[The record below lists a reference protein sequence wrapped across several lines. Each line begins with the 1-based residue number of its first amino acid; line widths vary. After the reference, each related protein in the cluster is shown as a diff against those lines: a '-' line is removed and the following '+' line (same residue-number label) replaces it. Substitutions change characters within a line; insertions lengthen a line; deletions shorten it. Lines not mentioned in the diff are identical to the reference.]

1 MALRGQIVDFVRL
14 HCLDDADQVGGI
26 RHIAVM
32 ELKVVIG
39 DMGILINMIN
49 TRRVE
54 RRRPALDA
62 VHKVSFGKQEI
73 RQICTILPGNA
84 RD

>member
-1 MALRGQIVDFVRL
+1 
-14 HCLDDADQVGGI
+14 
-26 RHIAVM
+26 M

-54 RRRPALDA
+54 RRRPALDT
-62 VHKVSFGKQEI
+62 VHKVPLGKQEI
-73 RQICTILPGNA
+73 RQISAILPGNA